1 MAKTE
6 KNIIRYRKTRKWNI
20 GIVVFAVI
28 FLYLTIMV
36 IRYIMSPKIKMYEV
50 LDGDIANTAYYTGV
64 ILREETLVTS
74 DYAGYVNY
82 YLREKQKA
90 AVGDLIYTVDES
102 GSVMEYLNN
111 TSGNGSRLSD
121 ENLKELKKQLSDFS
135 AVYSDNHFSEVY
147 DINAKLSSMLMEYM
161 NVNTLHEL
169 NEQNAG
175 EISVS
180 FRKCPATA
188 SGIVLYST
196 DGMEGL
202 TPEQISA
209 ETFSSENYKKTIYT
223 GGMLVNSGSPVYR
236 MITGDGWSVVIP
248 LTEEDLALYQ
258 EKNTVSV
265 RFPQKDLMAEAGFSI
280 VRGADGASYGV
291 LTLNQ
296 YMVQFADERFV
307 EIEIK
312 TSQVEG
318 LKIPK
323 TALVNRE
330 AFVIPLEYLT
340 TGGNSSAE
348 GFYKEIYREDGSVS
362 TEFVAADIFR
372 ITDHKQ
378 DIENKGTE
386 QQTETPQEYCYIST
400 DNFSTGDMIILPD
413 SNERFRVAEKETLT
427 GVYNVNRGYASFR
440 YINIIDENNEYCI
453 AEKNVYYS
461 LRTYDH
467 IALHGSSIS
476 EGEVLH

>member
-6 KNIIRYRKTRKWNI
+6 KNIIRYRKIRKWNI

-64 ILREETLVTS
+64 ILREETMVTS

-196 DGMEGL
+196 VGLEGL

-265 RFPQKDLMAEAGFSI
+265 RFPQKDLMAEAGFSV

-348 GFYKEIYREDGSVS
+348 GFYK
-362 TEFVAADIFR
+362 
-372 ITDHKQ
+372 
-378 DIENKGTE
+378 
-386 QQTETPQEYCYIST
+386 
-400 DNFSTGDMIILPD
+400 
-413 SNERFRVAEKETLT
+413 
-427 GVYNVNRGYASFR
+427 
-440 YINIIDENNEYCI
+440 
-453 AEKNVYYS
+453 
-461 LRTYDH
+461 
-467 IALHGSSIS
+467 
-476 EGEVLH
+476 